1 MLFKGKTKSLLISS
15 QDIALLLYPVISS
28 CRDLVSAQF
37 KYVYTLILLK
47 ICDVTIENLIRKIQ
61 EKSPKVTLRPKK

>member
-15 QDIALLLYPVISS
+15 QDIALLLYPVINS

-37 KYVYTLILLK
+37 KHV
-47 ICDVTIENLIRKIQ
+47 
-61 EKSPKVTLRPKK
+61 